1 MTSAPNSP
9 HGSIITCISDHCL
22 VSTARMARLTRI
34 CGGEGQQDHRGVAV
48 TVAVAL
54 GGLNQSFDF
63 GRSEV
68 FAGLLSSPSV
78 GE

>member
-1 MTSAPNSP
+1 MPQ
-9 HGSIITCISDHCL
+9 
-22 VSTARMARLTRI
+22 
-34 CGGEGQQDHRGVAV
+34 GQQDHRGVAV

>member
-1 MTSAPNSP
+1 MP
-9 HGSIITCISDHCL
+9 
-22 VSTARMARLTRI
+22 
-34 CGGEGQQDHRGVAV
+34 EGQQDHRGVAV

-78 GE
+78 DFREMLPWHDSPGPNPLLC